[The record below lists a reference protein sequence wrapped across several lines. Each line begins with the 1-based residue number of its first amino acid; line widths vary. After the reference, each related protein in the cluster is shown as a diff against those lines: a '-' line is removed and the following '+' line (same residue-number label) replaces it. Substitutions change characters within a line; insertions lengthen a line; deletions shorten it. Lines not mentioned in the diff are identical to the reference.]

1 MSGKSGAPKR
11 NESKKMIEEFKA
23 SCPMHRHKDLEYLIK
38 KEKGNKDKIA
48 EQIQTW
54 WDEPVPVVEE
64 KWEDVSKKSTKKSSQ
79 STKGGDGSNNGPR
92 DGRKDR
98 GGETGMDGGGAT
110 NVGGG
115 RGGGRGGSIQGGGG
129 RSGGDRGG
137 RGYGRG
143 GGSMGGG
150 RGGGPDARRIRARGD
165 RDVNVTDKSGPGG
178 PSTLS
183 GSSGAAATGPKPV
196 SASRPLQGA
205 WGARATASV
214 PPTSSSGSQQQQQ
227 QQQVEQHQDVAAA
240 SSTVIPEVVAE
251 PVVVKAVDVGIMVSD
266 KDPTP
271 SGRTDSFIPPPK
283 VHPAPSTGNVWA
295 TKGSAHL
302 IQAEKKSSV
311 SAVAAP
317 ASTSGIMGGDESL
330 LSTSTNKVVAKPPQE
345 EESPMMTSVVEPVS
359 SVEVVEPHPIQSS
372 GWGSS
377 PANAPILEP
386 SPVGPV
392 SMDSPLLEEPV
403 RPRTVEAVAAPVA
416 SIVETA
422 TSTRAPTSRPTSTSA
437 SLKPTT
443 VLNMGHWETGEGEE
457 SVSHDF
463 GFGFDNDHTSVDE
476 TTTIS
481 SATNNVNT
489 ATSASVQETVS
500 VANTTVSP
508 ARPPPG
514 LGIGMPPMPEKIVH
528 VHELEN
534 KLENASLKAKEEE
547 PKKAPESSMPN
558 SFHAVPQ
565 TMQPIIAGP
574 HDGFAQMPQMPQQ
587 SYAAGQYGMGM
598 YSYTPQTGA
607 VGAHNAFMG
616 VGIPGGAPI
625 GVPPQ
630 QKQQNLGQ
638 QQGGTL
644 SQQQGN
650 IYGAS
655 GPSGQANDSN
665 ISTASNEAANNPAN
679 AGMPPGMASMA
690 HYNPAFIY
698 GQQAYQMG
706 QPHGVG
712 YGFGFAGQY
721 GGVQAGY
728 GYQQVM
734 GQGAGYGQPY
744 DDQGQL
750 HGGNTHQG
758 GYSNKTSTGGYRGR
772 STHHNQY
779 QTQYNPQGHGG
790 YGGQP
795 YNMGYTDHFSQ
806 RGGYGQQPMDPY
818 MQNSPYQQ
826 NIDHGK
832 GNKNKPNGRSN
843 FGNNQ
848 YQQGGNQFGG
858 IQGSGGASD
867 SSNPTFQ
874 GWGGGGL

>member
-1 MSGKSGAPKR
+1 M
-11 NESKKMIEEFKA
+11 
-23 SCPMHRHKDLEYLIK
+23 
-38 KEKGNKDKIA
+38 
-48 EQIQTW
+48 Q
-54 WDEPVPVVEE
+54 
-64 KWEDVSKKSTKKSSQ
+64 
-79 STKGGDGSNNGPR
+79 
-92 DGRKDR
+92 
-98 GGETGMDGGGAT
+98 
-110 NVGGG
+110 
-115 RGGGRGGSIQGGGG
+115 GG
-129 RSGGDRGG
+129 RSGDRGG

-143 GGSMGGG
+143 SAGG
-150 RGGGPDARRIRARGD
+150 RGTGGPDARRIRGRGGD
-165 RDVNVTDKSGPGG
+165 RDATDKSGP
-178 PSTLS
+178 STS
-183 GSSGAAATGPKPV
+183 GSAGVSGPAVNSGPKPV

-205 WGARATASV
+205 WGARATASPAV
-214 PPTSSSGSQQQQQ
+214 PSGPQE
-227 QQQVEQHQDVAAA
+227 VEEQDVFAP
-240 SSTVIPEVVAE
+240 STVMPEVE
-251 PVVVKAVDVGIMVSD
+251 PVKEVDVGIMVSD
-266 KDPTP
+266 QDPTP
-271 SGRTDSFIPPPK
+271 SGRTDSFIPPKARP
-283 VHPAPSTGNVWA
+283 VSMTGNVWA

-302 IQAEKKSSV
+302 IRAEKKSV
-311 SAVAAP
+311 SAAAAP
-317 ASTSGIMGGDESL
+317 TSTSSSVVPEPHLNRSGVMGDESSS
-330 LSTSTNKVVAKPPQE
+330 STKAIAQPTQE
-345 EESPMMTSVVEPVS
+345 ENPMMVSVVEAAVPSKVT
-359 SVEVVEPHPIQSS
+359 EPHPIQSS
-372 GWGSS
+372 GWVSTPSS
-377 PANAPILEP
+377 APISEP

-392 SMDSPLLEEPV
+392 SIESPLMEEPV
-403 RPRTVEAVAAPVA
+403 RPRTAETVPAPVA
-416 SIVETA
+416 PISETA
-422 TSTRAPTSRPTSTSA
+422 RAPPSSRPTSTSA

-463 GFGFDNDHTSVDE
+463 GFGFDNDHASVDE
-476 TTTIS
+476 TTIS
-481 SATNNVNT
+481 SATNNMNT
-489 ATSASVQETVS
+489 AASASVQDTVS

-508 ARPPPG
+508 TRPPPG
-514 LGIGMPPMPEKIVH
+514 LGLGMPPMPEKIVH

-547 PKKAPESSMPN
+547 PKKAPESSIPN
-558 SFHAVPQ
+558 SLQGVPQ
-565 TMQPIIAGP
+565 NMPPIMAGP
-574 HDGFAQMPQMPQQ
+574 PEGFAQMPQMPQQ
-587 SYAAGQYGMGM
+587 SYGAGQYGMGM

-607 VGAHNAFMG
+607 VGGHNAFMG

-638 QQGGTL
+638 QQAGVL

-655 GPSGQANDSN
+655 GPSGQTSDSN

-728 GYQQVM
+728 GYQQLM

-750 HGGNTHQG
+750 HGGNSHQG

-772 STHHNQY
+772 GTHHNQY

-790 YGGQP
+790 YAGQP

-818 MQNSPYQQ
+818 MQSSPYQQ

-858 IQGSGGASD
+858 IQGGGGATD
-867 SSNPTFQ
+867 SANQTFQ

>member
-1 MSGKSGAPKR
+1 MQ
-11 NESKKMIEEFKA
+11 FKA
-23 SCPMHRHKDLEYLIK
+23 SCPVHRHKDLEYLIK

-64 KWEDVSKKSTKKSSQ
+64 KWEDVSKKSSKKKSDHAQ
-79 STKGGDGSNNGPR
+79 STSSSNNGPR
-92 DGRKDR
+92 EGKKDR
-98 GGETGMDGGGAT
+98 GEG
-110 NVGGG
+110 GGG
-115 RGGGRGGSIQGGGG
+115 RGGRGGSFQGG
-129 RSGGDRGG
+129 RSSDRGGG

-143 GGSMGGG
+143 GSAGG
-150 RGGGPDARRIRARGD
+150 RGGGGPDARRVRGRGD
-165 RDVNVTDKSGPGG
+165 RDATDKSGP
-178 PSTLS
+178 STS
-183 GSSGAAATGPKPV
+183 SSSGGASSGPAAAAAAAAVSAGPKPV

-205 WGARATASV
+205 WGARATVSAAAPSA
-214 PPTSSSGSQQQQQ
+214 GSQEVEQQQH
-227 QQQVEQHQDVAAA
+227 VAPSAVVPDV
-240 SSTVIPEVVAE
+240 E
-251 PVVVKAVDVGIMVSD
+251 PVIVKPAVDVGIVVSD
-266 KDPTP
+266 QDPTP
-271 SGRTDSFIPPPK
+271 SGRTDSFIPPKPRP
-283 VHPAPSTGNVWA
+283 PASTTGNVWA

-302 IQAEKKSSV
+302 IQAEKKSVSATTAPSSSTSS
-311 SAVAAP
+311 SAVAVP
-317 ASTSGIMGGDESL
+317 SEPHVNRSGVMGDEGL
-330 LSTSTNKVVAKPPQE
+330 LSSSSTSTKPIAQPPQE
-345 EESPMMTSVVEPVS
+345 ENPIMVAPVVEPPTSKVTES
-359 SVEVVEPHPIQSS
+359 LPIQSS
-372 GWGSS
+372 GWVSS
-377 PANAPILEP
+377 TASAPISEP

-392 SMDSPLLEEPV
+392 SIDSPLIEEPV
-403 RPRTVEAVAAPVA
+403 RPRTAEAVAAPVA
-416 SIVETA
+416 PIPET
-422 TSTRAPTSRPTSTSA
+422 TRAPPSHPTSASA

-463 GFGFDNDHTSVDE
+463 GFGFDNDHASVDE
-476 TTTIS
+476 TTIS
-481 SATNNVNT
+481 STTNNINT
-489 ATSASVQETVS
+489 AASASVQDTVS

-534 KLENASLKAKEEE
+534 KLENASLKTKEEE

-558 SFHAVPQ
+558 SLPAVPQ
-565 TMQPIIAGP
+565 QNMPPIMAGP
-574 HDGFAQMPQMPQQ
+574 PDGFAQMPQMPQQ

-638 QQGGTL
+638 QQGGAI

-650 IYGAS
+650 IYGVS
-655 GPSGQANDSN
+655 GPSGQTNESN
-665 ISTASNEAANNPAN
+665 ISSASNEAANNPAN

-750 HGGNTHQG
+750 HGGNSHQG
-758 GYSNKTSTGGYRGR
+758 GYSNKNSTGGYRGR
-772 STHHNQY
+772 NTHHNQY
-779 QTQYNPQGHGG
+779 QSQYNPQGHGG

-818 MQNSPYQQ
+818 MQSSPYQQ
-826 NIDHGK
+826 NMDHGK

-858 IQGSGGASD
+858 IQGGSGAND
-867 SSNPTFQ
+867 SANPTFQ